1 MSQEEEREKQK
12 EMALDFSLQRVV
24 LTAYSFGKLTDLAG
38 TKR

>member
-24 LTAYSFGKLTDLAG
+24 LTAHSFGKLTDLAG

>member
-1 MSQEEEREKQK
+1 MSQEEEKEKHK

-24 LTAYSFGKLTDLAG
+24 LAAHSFGKLTDLAG